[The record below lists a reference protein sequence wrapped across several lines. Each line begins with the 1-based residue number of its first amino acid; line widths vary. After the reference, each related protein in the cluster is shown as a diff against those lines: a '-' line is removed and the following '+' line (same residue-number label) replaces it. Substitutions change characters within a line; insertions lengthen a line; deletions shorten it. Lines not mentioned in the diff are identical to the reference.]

1 MDILRGQRQWVIPYL
16 VQVAYLALQIG
27 SRKAVA
33 EQEREQGKMAA
44 SSRTRERFQ
53 FGALIVLCLT
63 GSRGEAMIT
72 LTGRGGRDH
81 SLYRV

>member
-1 MDILRGQRQWVIPYL
+1 MT
-16 VQVAYLALQIG
+16 
-27 SRKAVA
+27 

-81 SLYRV
+81 SLYRVYIGIEPLRVYTETPLS

>member
-1 MDILRGQRQWVIPYL
+1 M
-16 VQVAYLALQIG
+16 
-27 SRKAVA
+27 A

-63 GSRGEAMIT
+63 SSRGEAMIT

-81 SLYRV
+81 SFIPGVGIEPLRVYTETPLS